1 MLEVA
6 EADLELQLGPCEGA
20 SGMPQI
26 TRRARRRVTIG
37 VPGLHDG
44 AWSRR
49 ARPRCTELTV
59 TGDRGFESSSLQRRV
74 GYEPEILDHGW
85 HRQLRG
91 SHPRVVVASATST
104 SPGWKTVRSCASAT
118 MRTLPEAIFSP
129 TARPVASTAPV
140 RMSE

>member
-6 EADLELQLGPCEGA
+6 EADLELQFCPCKGA

-26 TRRARRRVTIG
+26 ARRARRRGTIG

-74 GYEPEILDHGW
+74 SGEPDFLDRGAENIAERDSVAHYA
-85 HRQLRG
+85 QL
-91 SHPRVVVASATST
+91 
-104 SPGWKTVRSCASAT
+104 
-118 MRTLPEAIFSP
+118 
-129 TARPVASTAPV
+129 
-140 RMSE
+140 